1 MLAEHGQDQL
11 AIGGEP
17 MDDDRRPEIGGLLGD
32 LRALIEAARERTA
45 TAINSEIVGLYWSIG
60 ERIRR
65 DILCQERAEYG
76 KQIVQT
82 MSAQLTVEYGRGFD
96 RTNLVHMIRF
106 VETFPAQE
114 IVYALSRQLGWTHFR
129 TIIYLTDPLQRDFY
143 AEMCRIERWS
153 TGAKRHSRGRVLDR
167 VAAARSAGP

>member
-1 MLAEHGQDQL
+1 
-11 AIGGEP
+11 